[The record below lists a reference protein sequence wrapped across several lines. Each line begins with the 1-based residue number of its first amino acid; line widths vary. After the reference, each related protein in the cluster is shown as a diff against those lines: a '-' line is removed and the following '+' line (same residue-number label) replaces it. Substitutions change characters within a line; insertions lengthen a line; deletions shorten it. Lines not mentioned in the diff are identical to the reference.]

1 MKVYELLD
9 EKTRRLYVY
18 VEDILSDYKEG
29 DTTLET
35 ACNEIIL
42 KAIAYKYE
50 KEKETNIRGED

>member
-29 DTTLET
+29 DITLET

-42 KAIAYKYE
+42 KAINYKYGTQNPE
-50 KEKETNIRGED
+50 